1 MLISRR
7 KFLAAMTAAAMSLRG
22 LEGGETESRKK
33 TVILDGDWGGDELQL
48 ITPLL
53 ASPEIE
59 IAGVTS
65 VFGNTTGPQ
74 TFLNGRNILH
84 LLKASQIPVYPGANR
99 PSEAAPQEGD
109 GAHGDDGIGGVK
121 LAASPAPKQTMAAED
136 FILEQL
142 KKSPEGTVI
151 LTASG
156 PLTNI
161 AEAFRKDPETMRLVK
176 QIVIMGGC
184 TEDLP
189 AADMEA
195 RRGNITPQAEFN
207 FFMASQDA
215 RTVME
220 SGLPLVL
227 LPMNCTQDLSLTP
240 ERAKAIRDAFKGD
253 LKFAND
259 LIKMM
264 SAPAEFDRIKFDA
277 SPFMH
282 DIHCALYLLQP
293 ELYET
298 NKGKIRVETAGEN
311 KGRTDFISDSNA
323 TITIAT
329 RLKEPDKAFELF
341 LQSIVKIHPL
351 QKAASR
357 VH

>member
-1 MLISRR
+1 MQISRR
-7 KFLAAMTAAAMSLRG
+7 NFIAVTTAAAMSWLG

-33 TVILDGDWGGDELQL
+33 TVIPDGDWGGDELQL
-48 ITPLL
+48 ITTLL

-84 LLKASQIPVYPGANR
+84 LLKASHIPVYPGANW

-121 LAASPAPKQTMAAED
+121 LAESPAPKQTKTAVD
-136 FILEQL
+136 FMLDQL
-142 KKSPEGTVI
+142 KKSPEGTVT

-189 AADMEA
+189 AADMA
-195 RRGNITPQAEFN
+195 TRRGNITPQAEFN
-207 FFMASQDA
+207 FFMAPQDA

-240 ERAKAIRDAFKGD
+240 ERAVAIRDAFKGD

-264 SAPAEFDRIKFDA
+264 SAPAEFDLRKFNA

-282 DIHCALYLLQP
+282 DIHCALYLRQP
-293 ELYET
+293 DLYEIS
-298 NKGKIRVETAGEN
+298 KGNIRIETAGEN
-311 KGRTDFISDSNA
+311 KGRSDFIYDSNA
-323 TITIAT
+323 NITVAT
-329 RLKEPDKAFELF
+329 RLIEPDKAFELF

-357 VH
+357 AQ